1 MNIIT
6 YKLEK
11 NTISDGN
18 MEGDLLFILHKLT
31 IGKNYKFR
39 KKKKCQKSMED
50 AVFLCNLTGGIN
62 TKRTVCVKLHCFM
75 GRTFVFCVFLGIVK
89 LLYKVALF
97 YSLDIQ
103 NAHKDKMCPTLH
115 RKKVLVFCVGCGKII
130 SGFEV

>member
-1 MNIIT
+1 
-6 YKLEK
+6 
-11 NTISDGN
+11 
-18 MEGDLLFILHKLT
+18 
-31 IGKNYKFR
+31 
-39 KKKKCQKSMED
+39 MED

-62 TKRTVCVKLHCFM
+62 IQADCLRQTALFYGKDICFLCV
-75 GRTFVFCVFLGIVK
+75 LGIVK

>member
-31 IGKNYKFR
+31 IGKKITNLE

-62 TKRTVCVKLHCFM
+62 IRMDCLCQT
-75 GRTFVFCVFLGIVK
+75 
-89 LLYKVALF
+89 ALF
-97 YSLDIQ
+97 YGKDI
-103 NAHKDKMCPTLH
+103 CLL
-115 RKKVLVFCVGCGKII
+115 RVFGCCKIVI
-130 SGFEV
+130 